1 MPTLEVQYHDAR
13 LRVEI
18 DDNCARLYING
29 LLRDEASAG
38 NGTQRLSS
46 TVQTDY
52 EWHEFIEAVVVRGD
66 GVDVSLVANSQEL
79 AHEHY
84 AKVSS

>member
-13 LRVEI
+13 LKVEI
-18 DDNCARLYING
+18 DDDSARLYING
-29 LLRDEASAG
+29 LLRDEAGASH
-38 NGTQRLSS
+38 GTQRLSS

-52 EWHEFIEAVVVRGD
+52 EWHEFIEAVVTRGD

-79 AHEHY
+79 MREHY
-84 AKVSS
+84 TKVSS